1 MSKVKI
7 PRKSTVVDMT
17 AMTDVAFL
25 LLTFFMLA
33 TKFKPDEPVTV
44 TTPSSI
50 SEIKL
55 PETDILLLT
64 IDKDSK
70 VYFSMDGDQNRITLL
85 EKMADKYKVS
95 FTPEQKK
102 AFSLFDRRTGAFK
115 IKSHIKALTSSK
127 FGFEFGACGTRNE
140 VFTIVFDLIKNQVR
154 LDKVINNGSPL
165 NLTQLPLKV
174 PVNKEFDVTIVS
186 ENSVCVVYIND
197 EIAFT
202 NRIYKMNQNP
212 WAVFADN
219 GEVAFSD
226 LKIFK

>member
-33 TKFKPDEPVTV
+33 TKFKPDEPVMV

-70 VYFSMDGDQNRITLL
+70 VYFSMDGEQNRLQLLDKMAEKYQLTFTEAQKKEFTLL
-85 EKMADKYKVS
+85 SSFGVS
-95 FTPEQKK
+95 
-102 AFSLFDRRTGAFK
+102 
-115 IKSHIKALTSSK
+115 
-127 FGFEFGACGTRNE
+127 
-140 VFTIVFDLIKNQVR
+140 IKN
-154 LDKVINNGSPL
+154 LGDYL
-165 NLTQLPLKV
+165 NLDADARKKYPQTGIPSDSTNNELADWIVQARYTNKDLRFAIKGDGEAKYPVIKQVLATLQEKKV
-174 PVNKEFDVTIVS
+174 NRFNFITSLEKA
-186 ENSVCVVYIND
+186 D
-197 EIAFT
+197 E
-202 NRIYKMNQNP
+202 
-212 WAVFADN
+212 
-219 GEVAFSD
+219 
-226 LKIFK
+226 

>member
-85 EKMADKYKVS
+85 EKMAEKYKLT

-102 AFSLFDRRTGAFK
+102 SFSLLSSFGVSITKLGPYLDMDAEKRKNFK
-115 IKSHIKALTSSK
+115 QEGIPCDSVNNELADWVLQARYTNKDLRVAVKGDGEAGYPVVKQVISTLQDKKVNRFNFITSLEK
-127 FGFEFGACGTRNE
+127 
-140 VFTIVFDLIKNQVR
+140 
-154 LDKVINNGSPL
+154 
-165 NLTQLPLKV
+165 
-174 PVNKEFDVTIVS
+174 
-186 ENSVCVVYIND
+186 
-197 EIAFT
+197 
-202 NRIYKMNQNP
+202 
-212 WAVFADN
+212 ADN
-219 GEVAFSD
+219 
-226 LKIFK
+226 

>member
-85 EKMADKYKVS
+85 EKMGEKYKLT
-95 FTPEQKK
+95 FTDDQKK
-102 AFSLFDRRTGAFK
+102 AFSLLSSFGVSIKQLGSYLDLDAEKRKNFK
-115 IKSHIKALTSSK
+115 QEGIPSDSLNNELADWILQARYTNKDLRVAVKGDGEAGYPVVKQVISTLQDKKVNRFNFITSLEK
-127 FGFEFGACGTRNE
+127 
-140 VFTIVFDLIKNQVR
+140 
-154 LDKVINNGSPL
+154 
-165 NLTQLPLKV
+165 
-174 PVNKEFDVTIVS
+174 
-186 ENSVCVVYIND
+186 
-197 EIAFT
+197 
-202 NRIYKMNQNP
+202 
-212 WAVFADN
+212 ADN
-219 GEVAFSD
+219 
-226 LKIFK
+226 